1 MGREMV
7 VKRLIAGL
15 ALGCAGTVGAAEAKN
30 AYFGDLHVHTRYS
43 FDAFLFGTATSPDDA
58 YRYAKGETIP
68 HAAGFDLRIDSPL
81 DFYAVTDHAFYL
93 GMFWAWAQPD
103 HPDAAN
109 PDVRKCAHANTV
121 DERAYAF
128 RNCFDTLGEHGRR
141 EDSLTAWRDIQAAA
155 ERHNDPGTFTTFVGY
170 EYTSSNPGNLH
181 RNVFFRG
188 SEAPVLPFSR
198 LDSLNPE
205 DLWAWM
211 DVQRAAGMDA
221 IAIPHNPNGS
231 DGGMFDSATFE
242 GEPLSAAYADLRMRN
257 EPLVEITQ
265 VKGTSDTHPFLSPD
279 DEWADFEIFPF
290 QVASWSKS
298 QPRGSY
304 VREAWMNGLAMEASD
319 GFNPYRFGIVGA
331 SDTHNSGERFGEDEF
346 VGKVGVLDGGAADL
360 RGSVP
365 VEEDGFRETY
375 FRYWGASGLAGAWA
389 PENTRE
395 AIFAAFRRK
404 ETFATSG
411 PRIKVRFLAGYFDD
425 DLADAPDLL
434 TRAAAEGVVQ
444 GGDLA
449 LEGDAAPAFLAWAVG
464 DPDGTALQRLQI
476 VKGWEEE
483 GRTHEKVFDVACSD
497 GLAVDAETQRCPDNG
512 ATVDIEDCSVSAGL
526 GAAELRALW
535 RDPEFDRDARAFY
548 YVRVL
553 ENPTCRWSTWDAIR
567 AGTTPRLDLP
577 TTIQE
582 RAWSSP
588 IWMAP

>member
-1 MGREMV
+1 M
-7 VKRLIAGL
+7 
-15 ALGCAGTVGAAEAKN
+15 ALCCAGAVGAAEAKN

-298 QPRGSY
+298 RPRGSY

-319 GFNPYRFGIVGA
+319 GLQPLPLRHRRRPATPTTPASASARTSSSARSASSTAAQPTCAARCRSRKTAFARPTSATGA
-331 SDTHNSGERFGEDEF
+331 HPASPAHGRRRTPARPSSRPS
-346 VGKVGVLDGGAADL
+346 AA
-360 RGSVP
+360 RRRSP
-365 VEEDGFRETY
+365 PAAR
-375 FRYWGASGLAGAWA
+375 ASRCASW
-389 PENTRE
+389 P
-395 AIFAAFRRK
+395 
-404 ETFATSG
+404 ATSTTTSPT
-411 PRIKVRFLAGYFDD
+411 PRI
-425 DLADAPDLL
+425 
-434 TRAAAEGVVQ
+434 
-444 GGDLA
+444 
-449 LEGDAAPAFLAWAVG
+449 
-464 DPDGTALQRLQI
+464 
-476 VKGWEEE
+476 
-483 GRTHEKVFDVACSD
+483 C
-497 GLAVDAETQRCPDNG
+497 
-512 ATVDIEDCSVSAGL
+512 
-526 GAAELRALW
+526 
-535 RDPEFDRDARAFY
+535 
-548 YVRVL
+548 
-553 ENPTCRWSTWDAIR
+553 
-567 AGTTPRLDLP
+567 
-577 TTIQE
+577 
-582 RAWSSP
+582 
-588 IWMAP
+588 